1 MKAKTKYTNNT
12 ESYYMT
18 LLSAGILLTL
28 GEGDTLVIHAP
39 LNNVS
44 PVLREAVD
52 KRKAALVA
60 HLRSL
65 PA

>member
-1 MKAKTKYTNNT
+1 MKAKTKYVNNA

-18 LLSAGILLTL
+18 LLSAGILLRL
-28 GEGDTLVIHAP
+28 DGDNLIIDAP
-39 LNNVS
+39 LDNVS
-44 PVLREAVD
+44 PVLREQVE
-52 KRKAALVA
+52 KRKDKLVA